1 MTRFD
6 VIDNALRLN
15 DAVEAVAAE
24 TTLQRILRPVQSRLC
39 DARITAAGGNLEEA
53 ERILKE
59 AETCI
64 KLTPIIVGC
73 MRSRRPL
80 QEASVK
86 AAGGSFELLFV
97 LLDELQFGYRK
108 GRGQSK
114 DLVFFD

>member
-6 VIDNALRLN
+6 VIDQALRLN
-15 DAVEAVAAE
+15 DAVEAVAVE

-39 DARITAAGGNLEEA
+39 DARITAASGNLDEA
-53 ERILKE
+53 ERIIKE
-59 AETCI
+59 AEACI
-64 KLTPIIVGC
+64 KLTPVIVGC
-73 MRSRRPL
+73 MRARSPLRESDVVSR
-80 QEASVK
+80 
-86 AAGGSFELLFV
+86 GGSFELLFV